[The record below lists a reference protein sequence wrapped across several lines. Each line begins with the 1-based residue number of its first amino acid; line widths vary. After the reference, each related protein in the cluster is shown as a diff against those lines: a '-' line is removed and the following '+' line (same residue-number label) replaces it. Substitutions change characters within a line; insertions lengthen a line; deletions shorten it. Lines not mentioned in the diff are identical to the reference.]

1 MTLTLACVI
10 CVFGSHIYHF
20 AMLCLHIFQVTL
32 YSMTSLMT
40 VLLTCVTGAFLI
52 PYMIMICLIGMP
64 LLFMEYGF
72 GQYFGVG
79 SLSIYKKVCPM
90 FQGMYC
96 ESVCTWLRIVLSE
109 FAQYLGGT
117 NGATVNTES

>member
-1 MTLTLACVI
+1 M
-10 CVFGSHIYHF
+10 
-20 AMLCLHIFQVTL
+20 
-32 YSMTSLMT
+32 
-40 VLLTCVTGAFLI
+40 I

-90 FQGMYC
+90 FQGRQNFVKYP
-96 ESVCTWLRIVLSE
+96 LLIVHCL
-109 FAQYLGGT
+109 F
-117 NGATVNTES
+117 VNTQY